1 MIKRD
6 YYRELNEIRNDV
18 ISDIKYL
25 LRNNN
30 NEIKIPFYYDYEA
43 DTQDIIEY
51 WGEDEE
57 FDFREGDPYNNLAIK
72 VEDEYSRCGDD
83 TSFEIEVLKVY
94 LNNVGQIVLLAKN
107 SMSNI
112 DDVEDMRELIR
123 LYEKLYEIVNQ

>member
-6 YYRELNEIRNDV
+6 YFRELDEIRNDV
-18 ISDIKYL
+18 IGDIKYL

-30 NEIKIPFYYDYEA
+30 NEIKIPFYYDYKV

-57 FDFREGDPYNNLAIK
+57 FNFKEGDPFNNFVIK
-72 VEDEYSRCGDD
+72 VEDEYSHYKDD
-83 TSFEIEVLKVY
+83 TPFEIEVLKVY
-94 LNNVGQIVLLAKN
+94 LNPVSQICIMAKD

-112 DDVEDMRELIR
+112 DEVEDMRELIK

>member
-1 MIKRD
+1 MKRD
-6 YYRELNEIRNDV
+6 YYRELDEIRNDV

-30 NEIKIPFYYDYEA
+30 NEIKIPFYYDYKA

-123 LYEKLYEIVNQ
+123 LYEKLYEIVNK